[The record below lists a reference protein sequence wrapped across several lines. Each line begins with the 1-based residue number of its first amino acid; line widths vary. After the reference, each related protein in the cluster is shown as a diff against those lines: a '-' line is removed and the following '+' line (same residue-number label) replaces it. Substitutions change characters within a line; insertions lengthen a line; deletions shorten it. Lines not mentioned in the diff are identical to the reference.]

1 MGQAVGLPRRSAPQP
16 HARGWNEMLLVRLR
30 LRLPASGG
38 RGFLVFRVDRGTGVE
53 EEEEDDA
60 LLYGTLVC
68 TYSMYTTARA
78 SKRAA
83 AVEYVLCCM
92 YLR

>member
-1 MGQAVGLPRRSAPQP
+1 
-16 HARGWNEMLLVRLR
+16 MLLVRLRLR

-38 RGFLVFRVDRGTGVE
+38 RVFLVFRVDRGTGVE

-60 LLYGTLVC
+60 LLYGTLLC

-92 YLR
+92 YL